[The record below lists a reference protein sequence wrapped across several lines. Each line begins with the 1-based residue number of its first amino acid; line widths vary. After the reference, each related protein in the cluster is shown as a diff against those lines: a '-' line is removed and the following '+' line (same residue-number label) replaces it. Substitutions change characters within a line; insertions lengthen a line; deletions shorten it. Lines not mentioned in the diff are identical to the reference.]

1 MKKGYY
7 YFGECGSLGKM
18 LAIIGGISFS
28 VSAVFFFLGGWAVL
42 IRPWAVGNYSYAM
55 WCLFFLLICV
65 VAFLIDF
72 SIHKICRDIAAL
84 LKQMEDRKDN

>member
-7 YFGECGSLGKM
+7 YFGECGSLGKI

-28 VSAVFFFLGGWAVL
+28 ISAVFFYLGGWGVF
-42 IRPWAVGNYSYAM
+42 IRPRAVGNCSYAM

-72 SIHKICRDIAAL
+72 SIHKICRDIATL
-84 LKQMEDRKDN
+84 LKQIEDHQDN